1 MKIYKDHQLELQKAL
16 QGLSE
21 RIKGTISHLDFS
33 NLFPPN
39 NFSKIIKE
47 AFDPIPDSLKQLSSV
62 GWYMSMSM
70 TPGEINGL
78 AKVVEENNFSN
89 VDTYLVDHY
98 RKNYKIFKERILNC
112 APKRNKIL
120 LSAFNAHERKDY
132 FASIPLFLSQADGIC
147 YDNTK
152 KRPYKRRNKKP
163 ETAEL
168 VEGYTEDSIFKLII
182 YPLAVQGLINA
193 NEDERNSFVGTLNR
207 HEILHGIA
215 LDYGNEIDG
224 YKAISWINYICEIS
238 LRFNDEKL
246 GRSPG

>member
-1 MKIYKDHQLELQKAL
+1 MKIYREHQLELQKAL

-21 RIKGTISHLDFS
+21 RIKNTFSDIDFS
-33 NLFPPN
+33 NLFPSIDI
-39 NFSKIIKE
+39 FQIFKE
-47 AFDPIPDSLKQLSSV
+47 AFDPIPDSLKQLSSI

-89 VDTYLVDHY
+89 VDAYLVDHF
-98 RKNYKIFKERILNC
+98 RKNYKICKERIYKC
-112 APKRNKIL
+112 APERKKTL

-147 YDNTK
+147 YENTE
-152 KRPYKRRNKKP
+152 KRPYKRKNYKP
-163 ETAEL
+163 QTAEF
-168 VEGYTEDSIFKLII
+168 VEGYTEDSILKLII
-182 YPLAVQGLINA
+182 SPLAVQGLINA
-193 NEDERNSFVGTLNR
+193 NVDERKNFAGTLNR
-207 HEILHGIA
+207 HEILHGIS

-238 LRFNDEKL
+238 LLINDKKL
-246 GRSPG
+246 